1 MAAAKQQYT
10 TDLLTEPGMTFAVD
24 VKDPKE
30 RVQAYLDAYKN
41 NGNPEVSRIKS
52 AFKIQITDVH
62 RCSTTP

>member
-10 TDLLTEPGMTFAVD
+10 TNLLAEPGMTFAVGI
-24 VKDPKE
+24 KDPKE
-30 RVQAYLDAYKN
+30 RVQAYLDAYKK

-52 AFKIQITDVH
+52 AYKIRITDVR